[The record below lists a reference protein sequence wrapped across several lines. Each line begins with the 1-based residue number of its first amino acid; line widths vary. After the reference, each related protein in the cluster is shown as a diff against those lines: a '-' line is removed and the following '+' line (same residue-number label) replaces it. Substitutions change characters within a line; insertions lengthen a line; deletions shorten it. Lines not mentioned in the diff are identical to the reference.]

1 MPTPTVAPA
10 PVAPAPVAPVQQP
23 VDPNINGQIQQ

>member
-1 MPTPTVAPA
+1 MPAPTVAPA